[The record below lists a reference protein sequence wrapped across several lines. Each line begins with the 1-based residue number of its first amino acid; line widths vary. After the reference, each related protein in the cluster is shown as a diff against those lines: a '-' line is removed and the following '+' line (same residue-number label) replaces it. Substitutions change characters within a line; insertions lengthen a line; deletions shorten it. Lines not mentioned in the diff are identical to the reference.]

1 MKPARLSVLFVVLLF
16 SVVLFSAPS
25 LIKSQDL
32 PNSENLFYM
41 VNNEKSFQS
50 FKNNVDQISI
60 IAPQVF
66 SVQSSGVV
74 WGSVDRRVLQL
85 AKENNIKVMPLIV
98 NSGFSQEEFHKLLH
112 NDEALERTIRM
123 MIDLGKKYD
132 FYGWQFD
139 YENIHISDRDALTS
153 YYKKTAKALHKAGL
167 KLSIAVVPRDGN
179 LAGPTAFNRYIYE
192 YWRGGYDLK
201 ALAEVGDF
209 ISLMTY
215 SQHTR
220 HTTPGPIAGYT
231 WVEPML
237 QFTLDQGVPAEKISL
252 GLPSYSYYWHTTY
265 RDGSS
270 DVVGTGLDY
279 DEAAGLVDRFQA
291 KLNWLDD
298 DKCYY
303 TFWSNDGIYEYLFL
317 EDQRSFEA
325 KLGFLKKYNFRGI
338 SVWRLG
344 QEDPATWDV
353 LKTTV
358 KTEK

>member
-1 MKPARLSVLFVVLLF
+1 MRLVKASVRVVLTIFGIFFILNPI
-16 SVVLFSAPS
+16 SVAA
-25 LIKSQDL
+25 QDL
-32 PNSENLFYM
+32 PASENLFYM

-74 WGSVDRRVLQL
+74 WGSVDRRVLQI
-85 AKENNIKVMPLIV
+85 AKENDIKVMPLIV
-98 NSGFSQEEFHKLLH
+98 NSGFNQEEFHELLH
-112 NDEALERTIRM
+112 NDKALERTIQM
-123 MIDLGKKYD
+123 MIDLAKKYD

-153 YYKKTAKALHKAGL
+153 YYEKTAKALHKADL

-179 LAGPTAFNRYIYE
+179 LAGSSSFNRYIYE
-192 YWRGGYDLK
+192 YWRSAYDLK
-201 ALAEVGDF
+201 ALATAGDF

-215 SQHTR
+215 SQHTG

-265 RDGSS
+265 RDDHSA
-270 DVVGTGLDY
+270 VVGTGLDY
-279 DEAAGLVDRFQA
+279 DEATGLVDRYQA

-317 EDQRSFEA
+317 EDQRSLKA
-325 KLGFLKKYNFRGI
+325 KLGFLTKYDFRGI

-344 QEDPATWDV
+344 QEDPATWVV
-353 LKTTV
+353 LNKTV

>member
-1 MKPARLSVLFVVLLF
+1 MRSAKLSVRFTLLLLGLLF
-16 SVVLFSAPS
+16 IA
-25 LIKSQDL
+25 I
-32 PNSENLFYM
+32 PNIVKPQNLSTSENLFYL

-50 FKNNVDQISI
+50 FKDNLDQISI

-66 SVQSSGVV
+66 SVQASGVV

-85 AKENNIKVMPLIV
+85 ANEHHIKVMPLIV

-112 NDEALERTIRM
+112 NDEALDRTIRM
-123 MIDLGKKYD
+123 LIDLGKKYD

-153 YYKKTAKALHKAGL
+153 YFRKTAKALHKAGL

-179 LAGPTAFNRYIYE
+179 LAGPSTFHRYMYE
-192 YWRGGYDLK
+192 YWRGAYDLK
-201 ALAEVGDF
+201 ALAEAGDF

-215 SQHTR
+215 AQHTG

-231 WVEPML
+231 WVQPMI
-237 QFTLDQGVPAEKISL
+237 QFALDQGVPAEKISL

-265 RDGSS
+265 RNDHSA
-270 DVVGTGLDY
+270 VVGTGLEY
-279 DEAAGLVDRFQA
+279 DEATGLVDRYQA
-291 KLNWLDD
+291 KLHWLDN

-303 TFWSNDGIYEYLFL
+303 TFWNNDGIYEYLFL
-317 EDQRSFEA
+317 EDQRSFKA
-325 KLGFLKKYNFRGI
+325 KLGFLTQYNLRGI

-344 QEDPATWDV
+344 QEDPAVWDV
-353 LKTTV
+353 LKETV
-358 KTEK
+358 KPIK